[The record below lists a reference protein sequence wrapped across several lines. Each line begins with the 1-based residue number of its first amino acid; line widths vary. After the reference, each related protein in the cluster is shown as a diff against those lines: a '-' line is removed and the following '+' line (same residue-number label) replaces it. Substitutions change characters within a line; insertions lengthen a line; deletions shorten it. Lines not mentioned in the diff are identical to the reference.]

1 MKTPSTRAVLA
12 IATAFLL
19 VAGSAMA
26 RQEGGRHGYPDG
38 HRGPPDAETRVAR
51 MTQALDLTDEQSA
64 RLLVVMQDLDSE
76 RRVLHD
82 QVMEQMKPELCDLQ
96 SRTEIE
102 IADILTPEQQVLAEE
117 LKAERPGKGSRRGRR
132 GPEGLDCSEFE

>member
-96 SRTEIE
+96 SRPDSE
-102 IADILTPEQQVLAEE
+102 IADILTPEHHVLAEE